1 MRVPACAAK
10 FLREGCDLAKHLLY
24 SSIERLRLEEIAFQ
38 QLGNMPKVVREGD
51 IADVLM

>member
-1 MRVPACAAK
+1 MSVPACAAK
-10 FLREGCDLAKHLLY
+10 FFREGCDLAKHLLY
-24 SSIERLRLEEIAFQ
+24 SSIESLRLEEIALQ